1 MVNLY
6 DSATGALIG
15 TISDEDLTF
24 MQDDLEE
31 ESLEDT
37 EYYINQATVDWFETQ
52 GADPALVVP
61 AAQGSRLKR
70 RHGYPLG
77 ARLTSHG

>member
-15 TISDEDLTF
+15 SISDEDLTF
-24 MQDDLEE
+24 MQNDMEE
-31 ESLEDT
+31 ESIADT

-52 GADPALVVP
+52 GANPALVSLLRN
-61 AAQGSRLKR
+61 A
-70 RHGYPLG
+70 LG
-77 ARLTSHG
+77 KDDDMDIRWERA

>member
-24 MQDDLEE
+24 MQSDLEE
-31 ESLEDT
+31 ESIEDAD
-37 EYYINQATVDWFETQ
+37 YYINQATVDWFETQ
-52 GADPALVVP
+52 GASPALV
-61 AAQGSRLKR
+61 AMLRKALGSNDDMDIRWER
-70 RHGYPLG
+70 
-77 ARLTSHG
+77 A

>member
-1 MVNLY
+1 MVKLY
-6 DSATGALIG
+6 KSATGALIG

-24 MQDDLEE
+24 MQGDLEE

-52 GADPALVVP
+52 GADPALV
-61 AAQGSRLKR
+61 ALLRKSLGSNDDMDIRWER
-70 RHGYPLG
+70 
-77 ARLTSHG
+77 A

>member
-24 MQDDLEE
+24 MQGDLEE

-52 GADPALVVP
+52 GADPALVSLLRQALGKNDDMDIRWEP
-61 AAQGSRLKR
+61 A
-70 RHGYPLG
+70 
-77 ARLTSHG
+77 

>member
-24 MQDDLEE
+24 MQSDLEE

-52 GADPALVVP
+52 GASSALVSVLRK
-61 AAQGSRLKR
+61 ALSKNDDMDIRWERA
-70 RHGYPLG
+70 
-77 ARLTSHG
+77 